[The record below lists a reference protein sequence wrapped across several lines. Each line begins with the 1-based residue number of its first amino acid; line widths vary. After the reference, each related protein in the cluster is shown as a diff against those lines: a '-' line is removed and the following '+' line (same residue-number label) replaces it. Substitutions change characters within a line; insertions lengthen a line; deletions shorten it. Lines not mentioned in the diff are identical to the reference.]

1 MEIHLAP
8 MEGLVDPTLRRIL
21 TSIGGVDQCVTEF
34 IRVSDVPLPRR
45 VFHRTAPE
53 LAQGAVTAAGTPV
66 HVQLLGSRGDMLA
79 VNAARAAA
87 LGAPVVDLNFGCPAK
102 TVNRHRGGAILLQEP
117 EVLYQLVSAVRGA
130 LPGDIPV
137 TAKMR
142 LGYTDKSLA
151 VECAQAL
158 EAGGAASITV
168 HARTKTDGYKP
179 PAYWPWIDRIRE
191 AVKVRIVANGEVW
204 TLADYHQCRTESG
217 CEDVMLGR
225 GLIARPD
232 LALQVRQALAGE
244 TVTPMTWQDFHPWLV
259 DFYDE
264 VVADFDG
271 RHAPGRLKQ
280 WLNYLRLSYPEAETL
295 FRLVRREKDI
305 ATIHRQL
312 SEAAHL
318 TATVPAPKTATAIV

>member
-1 MEIHLAP
+1 MQIHLAP
-8 MEGLVDPTLRRIL
+8 MEGLVDPVLRRIL
-21 TSIGGVDQCVTEF
+21 TGIGGVDQCVTEF
-34 IRVSDVPLPRR
+34 IRVSDVCLPRR
-45 VFHRTAPE
+45 VFYRIAPE

-79 VNAARAAA
+79 VNAARAAE

-102 TVNRHRGGAILLQEP
+102 TVNRHRGGAVLLQEP
-117 EVLYQLVSAVRGA
+117 EVLYQLVSAVRAA
-130 LPGDIPV
+130 LPDHIPV

-151 VECAQAL
+151 VDCGLAL

-179 PAYWPWIDRIRE
+179 PAYWPWIDRIRA
-191 AVKVRIVANGEVW
+191 AVKVPIVANGEVW
-204 TLADYHQCRTESG
+204 TLADYHQCRAESG

-244 TVTPMTWQDFHPWLV
+244 PVTPMSWQALHPWLV
-259 DFYDE
+259 SFYDE
-264 VVADFDG
+264 VVADFEG

-295 FRLVRREKDI
+295 FREVRREKDI
-305 ATIHRQL
+305 PTIHRMLAQ
-312 SEAAHL
+312 AADL
-318 TATVPAPKTATAIV
+318 QAPEPAPAIAL